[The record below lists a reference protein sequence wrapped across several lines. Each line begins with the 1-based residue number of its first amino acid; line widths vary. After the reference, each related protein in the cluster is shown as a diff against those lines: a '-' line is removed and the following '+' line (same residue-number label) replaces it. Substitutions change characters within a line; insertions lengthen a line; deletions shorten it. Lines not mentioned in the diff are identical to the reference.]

1 MTFLLTKSHD
11 YKEILKLLK
20 NISRKL
26 ADQVW
31 RNSNHFARIFFFL
44 GGGGGEREG
53 GGGAQFDLRAWLGHK
68 TDP

>member
-1 MTFLLTKSHD
+1 MTFLLTKSLD

-26 ADQVW
+26 GDQVW

-44 GGGGGEREG
+44 GGGGGRERG
-53 GGGAQFDLRAWLGHK
+53 GRSQFDLRAWLGHK
-68 TDP
+68 TDR